1 MHYVLL
7 GIAIVG
13 EVCGT
18 TCMKL
23 SDGFKR
29 KLPTVGLALCY
40 LLAFGCLGVALT
52 DLPLGVA
59 MGIWAGLGTA
69 LTAVIGALVW
79 KEGFGWKKLLGIALI
94 IGGVVILEVGVS
106 A

>member
-1 MHYVLL
+1 MYYVLL
-7 GIAIVG
+7 GIAIFG
-13 EVCGT
+13 EVFAT

-23 SDGFKR
+23 ADGFKR
-29 KLPTVGLALCY
+29 KLPTLWMALGY
-40 LLAFGCLGVALT
+40 LLSFGCLGVALT

-69 LTAVIGALVW
+69 LTAVVGALVW

-94 IGGVVILEVGVS
+94 IGGVIILEVGVN